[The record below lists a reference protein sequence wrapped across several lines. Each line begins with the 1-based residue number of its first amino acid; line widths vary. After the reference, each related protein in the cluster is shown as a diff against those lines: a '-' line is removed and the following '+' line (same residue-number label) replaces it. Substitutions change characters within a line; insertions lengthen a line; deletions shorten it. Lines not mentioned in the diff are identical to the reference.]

1 MPPTRPCAAPKP
13 GSDAARE
20 LLGMAHRV
28 CKERGCL
35 CTYSALSVKCRS
47 VDELLDMTIERAGL
61 EQLQVEVSRT
71 L

>member
-1 MPPTRPCAAPKP
+1 
-13 GSDAARE
+13 
-20 LLGMAHRV
+20 MAHRV

-47 VDELLDMTIERAGL
+47 VDELLGVTIERAGL